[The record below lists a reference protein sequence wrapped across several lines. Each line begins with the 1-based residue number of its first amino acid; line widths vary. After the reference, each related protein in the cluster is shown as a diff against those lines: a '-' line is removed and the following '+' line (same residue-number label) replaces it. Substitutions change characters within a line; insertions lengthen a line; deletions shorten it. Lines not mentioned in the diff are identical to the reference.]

1 LKRSEKGLRQTLRF
15 RKGAKPDKSPSP
27 PAARITSGIEMPA
40 ICERCEAVFARKVW
54 RRGRRPSNELL
65 SQANRVTYP
74 ACEQAAGGPISG
86 VFAIVKGVT
95 EHRNAIER
103 RIANVVRLPSADSR
117 SGGSSP
123 RNGMARHPMF
133 SPRLRSSRI
142 ELPRSWRKLSA
153 TGPLTDGTIATEV
166 CSRRGGV
173 PQLSA

>member
-1 LKRSEKGLRQTLRF
+1 MLTLRLPLKRSEKGLRQTLRF

-103 RIANVVRLPSADSR
+103 RIANVVRLASAR
-117 SGGSSP
+117 QPERRIVSP
-123 RNGMARHPMF
+123 GMGWRDTRCFHHVSEARASNCHGAGESF
-133 SPRLRSSRI
+133 RRQAHLRMER
-142 ELPRSWRKLSA
+142 
-153 TGPLTDGTIATEV
+153 
-166 CSRRGGV
+166 
-173 PQLSA
+173 